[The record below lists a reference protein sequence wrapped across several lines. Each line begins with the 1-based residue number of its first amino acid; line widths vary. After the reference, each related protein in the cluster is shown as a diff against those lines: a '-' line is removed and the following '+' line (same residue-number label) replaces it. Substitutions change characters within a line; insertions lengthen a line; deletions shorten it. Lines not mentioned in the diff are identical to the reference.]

1 MFAAE
6 WGLGAQSQME
16 CALMGTYHV
25 RADLVERD
33 LAAAELDDIA
43 VAHDGLPWAAWR
55 DVVLRWHAD
64 AIANARAEAWIPG
77 MAGSQDP
84 MVEETLRRFYH
95 HHVRVTIGKLKA
107 ENMELRRRLLD
118 AVSCARFYAS
128 GASDAGV
135 RATTM
140 LAGLERPTAGVAAKA
155 GQSH

>member
-1 MFAAE
+1 
-6 WGLGAQSQME
+6 
-16 CALMGTYHV
+16 MGTYHV
-25 RADLVERD
+25 RVDLVERD

-43 VAHDGLPWAAWR
+43 VAHDGQPWAVWR

-84 MVEETLRRFYH
+84 MVEEALRRFYH

-128 GASDAGV
+128 GESDAGE

-140 LAGLERPTAGVAAKA
+140 LTGLERRMTGGTAKS